1 MRTLAI
7 SVALT
12 GALALPTPALADSHE
27 EPPPSPPPPALCG
40 GAVRVELLR
49 DRTRFK
55 PFENGF
61 QQQGSLRLRVSDEDS
76 SVELNL
82 PGRLRL
88 ADDPQSGVRTIV
100 LSGRNLLL
108 PATDGELAAVR
119 RAGLPDIALV
129 TGRVVLTEGIKP
141 DGSIVP
147 GSERV
152 ESFTPRVTD
161 VCALLD

>member
-1 MRTLAI
+1 MRTLAF

-40 GAVRVELLR
+40 GAVEVELLR

-55 PFENGF
+55 PLENGF
-61 QQQGSLRLRVSDEDS
+61 QQQGSLRLRVSDKDS